1 MAMTASSAQ
10 SNHGSR
16 TAIVPNIAQTSQSGK
31 SGASAEST
39 ETREPA
45 VKHVPLAPA
54 SNSGDY
60 AFLGATPGSVAD
72 RFYLAAAED
81 WNAAINSRFVNELL
95 DDTLPDSVLI
105 SYLIQDFTFFTQPTL
120 ERLTAQAPTQ
130 EIRDMLNRQAEFFAN
145 QEKPY
150 FLRFLEEY
158 GVDERQQASVPQTPA
173 NREYC
178 AYLDRI
184 AATGSFAQLL
194 CLMCAMEWLYLA
206 WAKRTVDA
214 GVVQQVP
221 AHRGWVELHE
231 GELFRR
237 WVGNLIE
244 LVNRYASVDG
254 PEAAVFPEVA
264 RLERAFFED
273 SYVYGVGESEEER
286 EKKRHGRVLA
296 AFDTLA
302 ADKDPLA
309 TVDNPLIRK

>member
-1 MAMTASSAQ
+1 M
-10 SNHGSR
+10 
-16 TAIVPNIAQTSQSGK
+16 
-31 SGASAEST
+31 
-39 ETREPA
+39 
-45 VKHVPLAPA
+45 
-54 SNSGDY
+54 
-60 AFLGATPGSVAD
+60 AD

-130 EIRDMLNRQAEFFAN
+130 EIRDMLNRQAEFFAD

-158 GVDERQQASVPQTPA
+158 GVDEQQQASVPQTPA

-214 GVVQQVP
+214 GVVQQVL

-273 SYVYGVGESEEER
+273 SYVYGAGESEEER
-286 EKKRHGRVLA
+286 ESRRHERVLA
-296 AFDTLA
+296 ALDALA
-302 ADKDPLA
+302 ADEDPLA
-309 TVDNPLIRK
+309 TVDNPLIRR

>member
-1 MAMTASSAQ
+1 MTASSSIQSNNASEAATVSTITQTGKSSVSAQ
-10 SNHGSR
+10 S
-16 TAIVPNIAQTSQSGK
+16 V
-31 SGASAEST
+31 AS
-39 ETREPA
+39 REPA
-45 VKHVPLAPA
+45 AKHVPLAPA
-54 SNSGDY
+54 SKSGDY

-72 RFYLAAAED
+72 AFYMAAAED
-81 WNAAINSRFVNELL
+81 WQAAINSRFVNELL

-130 EIRDMLNRQAEFFAN
+130 EIRDMLNRQAEFFAD

-158 GVDERQQASVPQTPA
+158 GVDEQLQASVPQTPA

-237 WVGNLIE
+237 WVGNLIA
-244 LVNRYASVDG
+244 LVNQYASPDG
-254 PEAAVFPEVA
+254 PEADVFPEVA

-273 SYVYGVGESEEER
+273 SYAYAVGESEEER
-286 EKKRHGRVLA
+286 ES
-296 AFDTLA
+296 
-302 ADKDPLA
+302 
-309 TVDNPLIRK
+309 

>member
-1 MAMTASSAQ
+1 MTALSSAH
-10 SNHGSR
+10 SNHIAEATIASH
-16 TAIVPNIAQTSQSGK
+16 VAQTGA
-31 SGASAEST
+31 SGASGASGVPG
-39 ETREPA
+39 ETSGSA
-45 VKHVPLAPA
+45 AKHVPLAPA
-54 SNSGDY
+54 SASGDY

-72 RFYLAAAED
+72 AFYMSAAED
-81 WNAAINSRFVNELL
+81 WRAAINSRFVNELL

-130 EIRDMLNRQAEFFAN
+130 EIRDMLNQQAEFFAD

-158 GVDERQQASVPQTPA
+158 GVDERHQASVPQTPA

-178 AYLDRI
+178 AYLDQI

-231 GELFRR
+231 GDLFRR

-273 SYVYGVGESEEER
+273 SYAYAVGEPEGER
-286 EKKRHGRVLA
+286 ES
-296 AFDTLA
+296 
-302 ADKDPLA
+302 
-309 TVDNPLIRK
+309 

>member
-1 MAMTASSAQ
+1 MTALSSAH
-10 SNHGSR
+10 SNHGSEA
-16 TAIVPNIAQTSQSGK
+16 AIASHVAQTGA
-31 SGASAEST
+31 SGASGASGVPGETSES
-39 ETREPA
+39 A
-45 VKHVPLAPA
+45 AKHVPLAPA
-54 SNSGDY
+54 STSGDY

-72 RFYLAAAED
+72 AFYMSAAED
-81 WNAAINSRFVNELL
+81 WRAAINSRFVNELL

-130 EIRDMLNRQAEFFAN
+130 EIRDMLNRQAEFFAD

-158 GVDERQQASVPQTPA
+158 GVDEQQQASVPQTPA

-231 GELFRR
+231 GDLFRR
-237 WVGNLIE
+237 WVGNLIA
-244 LVNRYASVDG
+244 LVNQYASLDG
-254 PEAAVFPEVA
+254 PEADVFPEVA

-273 SYVYGVGESEEER
+273 SYAYGVGESEEER
-286 EKKRHGRVLA
+286 ESRRHERVLA
-296 AFDTLA
+296 ALDALA
-302 ADKDPLA
+302 ADEDPLA
-309 TVDNPLIRK
+309 TVDNPLIRR

>member
-1 MAMTASSAQ
+1 
-10 SNHGSR
+10 
-16 TAIVPNIAQTSQSGK
+16 
-31 SGASAEST
+31 
-39 ETREPA
+39 
-45 VKHVPLAPA
+45 
-54 SNSGDY
+54 
-60 AFLGATPGSVAD
+60 
-72 RFYLAAAED
+72 
-81 WNAAINSRFVNELL
+81 
-95 DDTLPDSVLI
+95 
-105 SYLIQDFTFFTQPTL
+105 
-120 ERLTAQAPTQ
+120 
-130 EIRDMLNRQAEFFAN
+130 MLNRQAEFFAD

-158 GVDERQQASVPQTPA
+158 GVDEQQQASVPQTPA

-178 AYLDRI
+178 AYLDQI

-273 SYVYGVGESEEER
+273 SYAYGVGE
-286 EKKRHGRVLA
+286 
-296 AFDTLA
+296 
-302 ADKDPLA
+302 
-309 TVDNPLIRK
+309 

>member
-1 MAMTASSAQ
+1 MTASYVQ
-10 SNHGSR
+10 SNHGSQ

-273 SYVYGVGESEEER
+273 SYAYGVGESEEER
-286 EKKRHGRVLA
+286 EKKRHGVLA

-302 ADKDPLA
+302 ADEDPLA

>member
-1 MAMTASSAQ
+1 MAASSAQ
-10 SNHGSR
+10 SNYGSQ

-31 SGASAEST
+31 SGASAESA

-45 VKHVPLAPA
+45 AKHVPLAPA

-273 SYVYGVGESEEER
+273 SYAYGVGESEEEQ
-286 EKKRHGRVLA
+286 EKKRHERVLA
-296 AFDTLA
+296 VLDALA
-302 ADKDPLA
+302 ADEDPLA
-309 TVDNPLIRK
+309 TVDNPLIRR

>member
-16 TAIVPNIAQTSQSGK
+16 TAIVPNIAQTSQSSK

-39 ETREPA
+39 ATREPA
-45 VKHVPLAPA
+45 AKHVPLAPA

-130 EIRDMLNRQAEFFAN
+130 EIRDMLNRQAEFFAD

-150 FLRFLEEY
+150 FLRFL
-158 GVDERQQASVPQTPA
+158 
-173 NREYC
+173 
-178 AYLDRI
+178 
-184 AATGSFAQLL
+184 
-194 CLMCAMEWLYLA
+194 
-206 WAKRTVDA
+206 
-214 GVVQQVP
+214 
-221 AHRGWVELHE
+221 
-231 GELFRR
+231 
-237 WVGNLIE
+237 
-244 LVNRYASVDG
+244 
-254 PEAAVFPEVA
+254 
-264 RLERAFFED
+264 
-273 SYVYGVGESEEER
+273 
-286 EKKRHGRVLA
+286 
-296 AFDTLA
+296 
-302 ADKDPLA
+302 
-309 TVDNPLIRK
+309 

>member
-1 MAMTASSAQ
+1 MTASSSIQSNNASEAATVSTITQTGKSSVSAQ
-10 SNHGSR
+10 S
-16 TAIVPNIAQTSQSGK
+16 V
-31 SGASAEST
+31 AS
-39 ETREPA
+39 REPA
-45 VKHVPLAPA
+45 AKHVPLAPA
-54 SNSGDY
+54 SKSGDY

-72 RFYLAAAED
+72 AFYMAAAED
-81 WNAAINSRFVNELL
+81 WQAAINSRFVNELL

-130 EIRDMLNRQAEFFAN
+130 EIRDMLNRQAEFFAD

-158 GVDERQQASVPQTPA
+158 GVDEQLQASVPQTPA

-178 AYLDRI
+178 AYLDQI

-237 WVGNLIE
+237 WVGNLIA
-244 LVNRYASVDG
+244 LVNQYASPDG
-254 PEAAVFPEVA
+254 PEADVFPEVA

-273 SYVYGVGESEEER
+273 SYAYGVGESEEEQ
-286 EKKRHGRVLA
+286 EKKRHERVLA
-296 AFDTLA
+296 ALDALA
-302 ADKDPLA
+302 ADEDPLA
-309 TVDNPLIRK
+309 TVDNPLIRR

>member
-1 MAMTASSAQ
+1 MTASSFAQ
-10 SNHGSR
+10 SNHGSQAVTAPDASR
-16 TAIVPNIAQTSQSGK
+16 TGESGK
-31 SGASAEST
+31 FAQSVGQAAS
-39 ETREPA
+39 RKPA
-45 VKHVPLAPA
+45 TKHVPLAPA
-54 SNSGDY
+54 SKSGDY

-72 RFYLAAAED
+72 AFYMAAAED
-81 WNAAINSRFVNELL
+81 WQAAINSRFVNELL

-105 SYLIQDFTFFTQPTL
+105 SYLVQDFTFFMQPTL

-130 EIRDMLNRQAEFFAN
+130 EIRDMLNRQAEFFADR
-145 QEKPY
+145 EKPY
-150 FLRFLEEY
+150 FLRFLY
-158 GVDERQQASVPQTPA
+158 GVDEQLQASVPQTPA

-178 AYLDRI
+178 AYLDQI

-231 GELFRR
+231 GDLFRR

-273 SYVYGVGESEEER
+273 SYAYAVG
-286 EKKRHGRVLA
+286 
-296 AFDTLA
+296 
-302 ADKDPLA
+302 
-309 TVDNPLIRK
+309 

>member
-1 MAMTASSAQ
+1 MTASSSAQ
-10 SNHGSR
+10 SNHGSQ
-16 TAIVPNIAQTSQSGK
+16 AVAAPNISPTGESGTSAQSVGQD
-31 SGASAEST
+31 AS
-39 ETREPA
+39 REPA
-45 VKHVPLAPA
+45 TKHVPLAPA
-54 SNSGDY
+54 SKSGDY

-72 RFYLAAAED
+72 AFYMAAAED
-81 WNAAINSRFVNELL
+81 WQAAINSRFVNELL

-120 ERLTAQAPTQ
+120 ERLTVQAPTQ
-130 EIRDMLNRQAEFFAN
+130 EIRDMLNRQAEFFAD

-158 GVDERQQASVPQTPA
+158 GVDEQQQTSVPQTPA

-178 AYLDRI
+178 AYLDQI

-214 GVVQQVP
+214 GAVQQVP

-244 LVNRYASVDG
+244 LVNRYANVDG

-273 SYVYGVGESEEER
+273 SYAYGVGESEEER
-286 EKKRHGRVLA
+286 ESRRHERVLA
-296 AFDTLA
+296 ALDALA
-302 ADKDPLA
+302 ADENPLA
-309 TVDNPLIRK
+309 TVDNPLIRR

>member
-1 MAMTASSAQ
+1 MTASSSAQ
-10 SNHGSR
+10 SNHGSQ
-16 TAIVPNIAQTSQSGK
+16 AVAAPNISPTGESGTSAQSVGQD
-31 SGASAEST
+31 AS
-39 ETREPA
+39 REPA
-45 VKHVPLAPA
+45 TKHVPLAPA
-54 SNSGDY
+54 SKSGDY
-60 AFLGATPGSVAD
+60 AFLGATPGSVTDA
-72 RFYLAAAED
+72 FYMAAAED
-81 WNAAINSRFVNELL
+81 WQAAINSRFVNELL

-120 ERLTAQAPTQ
+120 ERLTVQAPTQ
-130 EIRDMLNRQAEFFAN
+130 EIRDMLNRQAEFFAD

-158 GVDERQQASVPQTPA
+158 GVDEQQQASVPQTPA

-178 AYLDRI
+178 AYLDQI

-231 GELFRR
+231 GDLFRR

-273 SYVYGVGESEEER
+273 SYTYAVGESEEEQ
-286 EKKRHGRVLA
+286 ESSRHERVLA
-296 AFDTLA
+296 ALDALA
-302 ADKDPLA
+302 ADEDPLA
-309 TVDNPLIRK
+309 TVDNPLIRR

>member
-1 MAMTASSAQ
+1 MTASSSAQ
-10 SNHGSR
+10 SNHGSQAV
-16 TAIVPNIAQTSQSGK
+16 TVPNISPTGESGK
-31 SGASAEST
+31 SGASVKSAASC
-39 ETREPA
+39 EPA
-45 VKHVPLAPA
+45 AKHVPLAPA
-54 SNSGDY
+54 SKSGDY

-72 RFYLAAAED
+72 AFYMAAAED
-81 WNAAINSRFVNELL
+81 WHAAINSRFVNELL

-130 EIRDMLNRQAEFFAN
+130 EIRDMLNRQAEFFAD

-178 AYLDRI
+178 AYLDQI
-184 AATGSFAQLL
+184 AATGNFAQLL

-231 GELFRR
+231 GDLFRR

-273 SYVYGVGESEEER
+273 SYAYAVGESEEER
-286 EKKRHGRVLA
+286 ES
-296 AFDTLA
+296 
-302 ADKDPLA
+302 
-309 TVDNPLIRK
+309 

>member
-1 MAMTASSAQ
+1 MTASSSIQSNNASEAATVSTITQTGKSSVSAQ
-10 SNHGSR
+10 S
-16 TAIVPNIAQTSQSGK
+16 V
-31 SGASAEST
+31 AS
-39 ETREPA
+39 REPA
-45 VKHVPLAPA
+45 AKHVPLAPA
-54 SNSGDY
+54 SKSGDY

-72 RFYLAAAED
+72 AFYMAAAED
-81 WNAAINSRFVNELL
+81 WQAAINSRFVNELL

-130 EIRDMLNRQAEFFAN
+130 EIRDMLNRQAEFFAD

-158 GVDERQQASVPQTPA
+158 GVDEQLQASVPQTPA

-178 AYLDRI
+178 AYLDQI

-231 GELFRR
+231 GDLLRR

-273 SYVYGVGESEEER
+273 SYTYAVGESEEEQ
-286 EKKRHGRVLA
+286 ESSRHERVLA
-296 AFDTLA
+296 ALDALA
-302 ADKDPLA
+302 ADEDPLA
-309 TVDNPLIRK
+309 TVDNPLIRR

>member
-1 MAMTASSAQ
+1 MTASSSIQSNNASEAATVSTITQTGKSSVSAQ
-10 SNHGSR
+10 S
-16 TAIVPNIAQTSQSGK
+16 V
-31 SGASAEST
+31 AS
-39 ETREPA
+39 REPA
-45 VKHVPLAPA
+45 AKHVPLAPA
-54 SNSGDY
+54 SKSGDY

-72 RFYLAAAED
+72 AFYMAAAED
-81 WNAAINSRFVNELL
+81 WQAAINSRFVNELL

-130 EIRDMLNRQAEFFAN
+130 EIRDMLNRQAEFFAD

-158 GVDERQQASVPQTPA
+158 GVDEQLQASVPQTPA

-178 AYLDRI
+178 AYLDQI

-231 GELFRR
+231 GDLFRR
-237 WVGNLIE
+237 WVGNLIA
-244 LVNRYASVDG
+244 LVNQYASLDG
-254 PEAAVFPEVA
+254 PEADVFPEVA

-273 SYVYGVGESEEER
+273 SYAYGVGESEEER
-286 EKKRHGRVLA
+286 ESRRHERVLA
-296 AFDTLA
+296 ALDSLA
-302 ADKDPLA
+302 ADEDPLA

>member
-1 MAMTASSAQ
+1 MTASSSAQ
-10 SNHGSR
+10 SNHGSQ
-16 TAIVPNIAQTSQSGK
+16 AVAAPNISPTGESGTSAQSVGQD
-31 SGASAEST
+31 AS
-39 ETREPA
+39 REPA
-45 VKHVPLAPA
+45 TKHVPLAPA
-54 SNSGDY
+54 SKSGDY

-72 RFYLAAAED
+72 AFYMAAAED
-81 WNAAINSRFVNELL
+81 WQAAINSRFVNELL

-105 SYLIQDFTFFTQPTL
+105 SYLVQDFTFFMQPTL

-130 EIRDMLNRQAEFFAN
+130 EIRDMLNRQAEFFADR
-145 QEKPY
+145 EKPY
-150 FLRFLEEY
+150 FLRFLY
-158 GVDERQQASVPQTPA
+158 GVDERLQASVPQTPA

-178 AYLDRI
+178 AYLDQI

-231 GELFRR
+231 GDLFRR

-273 SYVYGVGESEEER
+273 SYAYAVGESEEER
-286 EKKRHGRVLA
+286 ES
-296 AFDTLA
+296 
-302 ADKDPLA
+302 
-309 TVDNPLIRK
+309 

>member
-1 MAMTASSAQ
+1 MAASSAQ
-10 SNHGSR
+10 SNYGSQ

-31 SGASAEST
+31 SGASAESA

-45 VKHVPLAPA
+45 AKHVPLAPA

-244 LVNRYASVDG
+244 LVNRYTSVDG

-273 SYVYGVGESEEER
+273 SYVYGVGESEEEQ
-286 EKKRHGRVLA
+286 EKKRHERVLA
-296 AFDTLA
+296 VLDALA
-302 ADKDPLA
+302 ADEDPLA
-309 TVDNPLIRK
+309 TVDNPLIRR

>member
-1 MAMTASSAQ
+1 MGQDAS
-10 SNHGSR
+10 
-16 TAIVPNIAQTSQSGK
+16 
-31 SGASAEST
+31 
-39 ETREPA
+39 REPA
-45 VKHVPLAPA
+45 TKHVPLAPA
-54 SNSGDY
+54 SKSGDY

-72 RFYLAAAED
+72 AFYMAAAED
-81 WNAAINSRFVNELL
+81 WRAAINSRFVNELL

-130 EIRDMLNRQAEFFAN
+130 EIRDMLNRQAEFFAD

-150 FLRFLEEY
+150 FLRFFEEY
-158 GVDERQQASVPQTPA
+158 GVDEQQQASVPQTPA

-178 AYLDRI
+178 AYLDQI
-184 AATGSFAQLL
+184 AATGSFSQLL

-231 GELFRR
+231 GDLFRR

-273 SYVYGVGESEEER
+273 SYAYAVGE
-286 EKKRHGRVLA
+286 
-296 AFDTLA
+296 
-302 ADKDPLA
+302 
-309 TVDNPLIRK
+309 

>member
-1 MAMTASSAQ
+1 MTWSSTSTDTNDAT
-10 SNHGSR
+10 NPTDGRAGSAGG
-16 TAIVPNIAQTSQSGK
+16 T
-31 SGASAEST
+31 
-39 ETREPA
+39 
-45 VKHVPLAPA
+45 HVPLAPA
-54 SNSGDY
+54 SASGDY

-72 RFYLAAAED
+72 TMYLSAASD
-81 WNAAINSRFVNELL
+81 WRGAINSRFVNELL
-95 DDTLPDSVLI
+95 DDTLPGGVLT

-130 EIRDMLNRQAEFFAN
+130 EIRDMLDRQAEFFAD

-150 FLRFLEEY
+150 FLRFLREY
-158 GVDERQQASVPQTPA
+158 GVDDAARARVPQTPA

-184 AATGSFAQLL
+184 AQTGSFAQLL

-214 GVVQQVP
+214 GVVQRVP

-231 GELFRR
+231 GDLFRR
-237 WVGNLIE
+237 WVGNLIA
-244 LVNRYASVDG
+244 LVNRYATTDG

-273 SYVYGVGESEEER
+273 SYRYGLQR
-286 EKKRHGRVLA
+286 
-296 AFDTLA
+296 
-302 ADKDPLA
+302 
-309 TVDNPLIRK
+309 

>member
-1 MAMTASSAQ
+1 MTASSSAQ
-10 SNHGSR
+10 SNHGSQAVA
-16 TAIVPNIAQTSQSGK
+16 TPNISPTGESGTSAQSVGQD
-31 SGASAEST
+31 AS
-39 ETREPA
+39 REPA
-45 VKHVPLAPA
+45 TKHVPLAPA
-54 SNSGDY
+54 SKSGDY

-72 RFYLAAAED
+72 AFYMAAAED
-81 WNAAINSRFVNELL
+81 WQAAINSRFVNELL

-130 EIRDMLNRQAEFFAN
+130 EIRDMLNRQAEFFAD

-158 GVDERQQASVPQTPA
+158 GVDEQLQASVPQTPA

-178 AYLDRI
+178 AYLDQI

-231 GELFRR
+231 GDLFRR

-273 SYVYGVGESEEER
+273 SYTYAVGESEEEQ
-286 EKKRHGRVLA
+286 ESSRHERVLA
-296 AFDTLA
+296 ALDALA
-302 ADKDPLA
+302 ADEDPLA
-309 TVDNPLIRK
+309 TVDNPLIRR